1 MAQFSKRRSYAVSE
15 PRDHYAEVTAQ
26 IIAAL
31 EAGTPPWRRPWDA
44 DKASGPMMPHNAT
57 TGARYRGINTLVL
70 GMSPLAFMTCDPR
83 WATYK
88 QAADRGWQVR
98 KGSRGTP
105 GFFYKK
111 IEVGDHDGGN
121 DDGRKIIPLL
131 RSFTLFHASQIDGI
145 TPYVEPD
152 VEEAPWREPEAAAAI
167 ARNSRAV
174 IRVGGDRAFYSPSTD
189 HVQMPPTAAFRSPA
203 AYSSVLLHEL
213 GHWSGSK
220 ERLNRDLSGRFG
232 SQDYAREELRAEIA
246 QVMICSELGIEDC
259 DFTNGAA
266 YVAGWLEKLRNDKKE
281 VFRAASDAQR
291 IADYLLGFH
300 PAYAERCLGN
310 GGEDQVAQEPE
321 ASGESTS
328 PALPEA
334 AGAPAPTDQP

>member
-1 MAQFSKRRSYAVSE
+1 MTYATKRRSDNASE
-15 PRDHYAEVTAQ
+15 PRDHYADVTAQ

-31 EAGTPPWRRPWDA
+31 EAGTPPWRRPWDREQA
-44 DKASGPMMPHNAT
+44 GGPTMPHNAT

-98 KGSRGTP
+98 RGSRGTH

-111 IEVGDHDGGN
+111 IEVGDREGAG
-121 DDGRKIIPLL
+121 DDGRKVIPLL

-145 TPYVEPD
+145 PPYVAPG
-152 VEEAPWREPEAAAAI
+152 VEEAPWREPEAAATI

-189 HVQMPPTAAFRSPA
+189 HVQMPPTRAFRSPP
-203 AYSSVLLHEL
+203 AYASVLLHEL
-213 GHWSGSK
+213 GHWSGSP
-220 ERLNRDLSGRFG
+220 ERLKRDLSGRFG
-232 SQDYAREELRAEIA
+232 SHDYAREELRAELA

-266 YVAGWLEKLRNDKKE
+266 YIADWLGKLRDDKKE

-291 IADYLLGFH
+291 IADYLLAFH
-300 PAYAERCLGN
+300 PAYAERSRAA
-310 GGEDQVAQEPE
+310 GGEEQGAQEPE
-321 ASGESTS
+321 ASVESTT
-328 PALPEA
+328 ATLREA
-334 AGAPAPTDQP
+334 A